1 MRTLKHIGIG
11 LSLMMLAW
19 AFGCPSTP
27 LTANMLGIAM
37 HISAGQ
43 VSAASGLPTSV
54 LWDYDFTQPLNKACS
69 SSVTTNC
76 VSGFQVG
83 YFQSSGTQIGS
94 WTSVALPATISS
106 TGPTTGISTAYAGPT
121 TLGSYLI
128 EVQTMYKDS
137 TGATQGGPVASLSF
151 PLTPSAAL
159 NIRTQ

>member
-1 MRTLKHIGIG
+1 MRYLRP
-11 LSLMMLAW
+11 LLCFLA
-19 AFGCPSTP
+19 ASTMAIFVGCPSTP
-27 LTANMLGIAM
+27 LNASLLGVAL
-37 HISAGQ
+37 HLVPQ
-43 VSAASGLPTSV
+43 VSAASGIPTAV
-54 LWDYDFTQPLNKACS
+54 LFDYDFTQPLNKACS

-94 WTSVALPATISS
+94 WTSVALPATTSS
-106 TGPTTGISTAYAGPT
+106 TGPTVGISSAYAGPT
-121 TLGSYLI
+121 TLGSYII